1 MIASHLTRRR
11 CLACLPW
18 LAAPPALLPARA
30 STASVAPLL
39 SHEAPEGIDPAPYLV
54 SEKYDGV
61 RACWDGQALRFRSGL
76 PIVAPQWFVRCLPT
90 LPLDGELWLGRGRFD
105 ALAGLV
111 RRATPDDAGWR
122 DVHYMVFEL
131 PLAAGSFA
139 QRAARLQG
147 IARAAAWPQLRAVDQ
162 GKVADRRAL
171 RERLDAVIS
180 AGGEGLMLHR
190 ADASYVGGRSYA
202 LLKMKPWKD
211 AEAVVVGITA
221 GRGRHAGRM
230 GALRVRS
237 LRGVN
242 FDIGTGFSDAQR
254 SQPPAPG
261 TLVSYRYRGLTPY
274 GVPRFASF
282 MRVAGP

>member
-131 PLAAGSFA
+131 PLAVTTALQFVDELLASPNAVQIEPGENHWPIL
-139 QRAARLQG
+139 RTLLRDQG
-147 IARAAAWPQLRAVDQ
+147 IAGNLTNDAHLAALCIERGATLHSADGDFSRFKGLRWENPLA
-162 GKVADRRAL
+162 R
-171 RERLDAVIS
+171 
-180 AGGEGLMLHR
+180 
-190 ADASYVGGRSYA
+190 
-202 LLKMKPWKD
+202 
-211 AEAVVVGITA
+211 
-221 GRGRHAGRM
+221 
-230 GALRVRS
+230 
-237 LRGVN
+237 
-242 FDIGTGFSDAQR
+242 
-254 SQPPAPG
+254 
-261 TLVSYRYRGLTPY
+261 
-274 GVPRFASF
+274 
-282 MRVAGP
+282 